1 MKAEFKERLLQ
12 AMEYNDMIQADLI
25 KKTKIGKSTI
35 SYYMNGRSVPKDD
48 NLYIIAKA
56 LNVSEGWL
64 LGYDLPMER
73 DTEQKTLDELAALI
87 ERIKKETEFRDLII
101 KINHLNSAQLDA
113 IKNLLVSFPQQ

>member
-1 MKAEFKERLLQ
+1 MKAEFKDRLLQ

-35 SYYMNGRSVPKDD
+35 SYYMNGRSVPKND

-73 DTEQKTLDELAALI
+73 DMEQKTLDELAALT